1 MARDDEN
8 AVHKGQ
14 QMAGALEVFEAAVFE
29 AAFDILSPKD
39 GDVACDIVAV
49 GLAEVVAGLT
59 AADALEFIAP
69 NAPRIVTDASGEHGA
84 EVHVLNE
91 FWYRDDTF
99 APLYYAIAREFYERV
114 RPNNYPLAPV
124 ASIEENDAALFGC
137 ELRDINFGEDVTQR
151 NRDGSMLLWAGCSAS
166 AVRLCLQKSIA
177 VPIGYSLLF
186 RYVSDHMS

>member
-1 MARDDEN
+1 MADDDEN
-8 AVHKGQ
+8 TVREGQ
-14 QMAGALEVFEAAVFE
+14 QMARALEVFEAAVFE

-39 GDVACDIVAV
+39 GDAACDIVAV
-49 GLAEVVAGLT
+49 GLAEIVGGLT

-69 NAPRIVTDASGEHGA
+69 NAPRIVVDTSDDAGA
-84 EVHVLNE
+84 PVHVLNE

-114 RPNNYPLAPV
+114 RPSNYPLAPV
-124 ASIEENDAALFGC
+124 AIIEENDSALFGC
-137 ELRDINFGEDVTQR
+137 ELRDIDFARDVTPL
-151 NRDGSMLLWAGCSAS
+151 NHDGSMLLWAGCSAS

-177 VPIGYSLLF
+177 VPLGYSLLF